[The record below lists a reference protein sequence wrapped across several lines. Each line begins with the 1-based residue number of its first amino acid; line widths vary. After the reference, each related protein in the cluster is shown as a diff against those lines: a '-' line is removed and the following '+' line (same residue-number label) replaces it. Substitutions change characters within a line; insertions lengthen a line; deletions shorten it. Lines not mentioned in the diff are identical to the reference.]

1 MLLQAGD
8 HTSFAG
14 GRQAYERTV
23 GAGSNPGERTSLGTQ
38 IGTRVKV
45 TAFAEAPR
53 APAAASRIIRQLA
66 ANQALIGPEL
76 WVAEARSVK
85 TS

>member
-14 GRQAYERTV
+14 GRQAYRTDCRRGFKPWWTNVV
-23 GAGSNPGERTSLGTQ
+23 GTGVGTH
-38 IGTRVKV
+38 VKV
-45 TAFAEAPR
+45 TASAEAPR

-66 ANQALIGPEL
+66 ANQALIGP
-76 WVAEARSVK
+76 
-85 TS
+85 